1 MSYSQRGN
9 NVGIFIGFILFNYTM
24 AVLATYLIF
33 VFKWRKQRRTGLLDI
48 VQHMLGRHVEQFLAA
63 WGMV

>member
-9 NVGIFIGFILFNYTM
+9 NVGVFIGFILFNYTM

-33 VFKWRKQRRTGLLDI
+33 IFKWRKRQSN
-48 VQHMLGRHVEQFLAA
+48 
-63 WGMV
+63 